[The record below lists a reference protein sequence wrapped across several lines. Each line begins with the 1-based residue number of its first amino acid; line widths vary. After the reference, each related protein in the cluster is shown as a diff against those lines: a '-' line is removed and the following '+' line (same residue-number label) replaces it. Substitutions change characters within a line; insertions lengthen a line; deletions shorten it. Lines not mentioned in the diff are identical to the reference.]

1 MTTAPGPP
9 PDAPVE
15 ETLASI
21 RRVISEERTT
31 AARRAAERPRAGAA
45 SGILELTRE
54 IRDDGAV
61 VDIVTGEMLRA
72 APGGG
77 RALEDLVEEAVEP
90 AVLRWLDGNLPAL
103 VERLVAREVARQA
116 GGGPGRADADG

>member
-15 ETLASI
+15 ETMASI
-21 RRVISEERTT
+21 RRVISEEQAA
-31 AARRAAERPRAGAA
+31 AARRTAERRRAGPS
-45 SGILELTRE
+45 SGVLELTRE
-54 IRDDGAV
+54 IREDGAV
-61 VDIVTGEMLRA
+61 VDVVTGEVLRG

-90 AVLRWLDGNLPAL
+90 AVLRWLDGNLPPL
-103 VERLVAREVARQA
+103 VERLVAREVARRA
-116 GGGPGRADADG
+116 GGAGG